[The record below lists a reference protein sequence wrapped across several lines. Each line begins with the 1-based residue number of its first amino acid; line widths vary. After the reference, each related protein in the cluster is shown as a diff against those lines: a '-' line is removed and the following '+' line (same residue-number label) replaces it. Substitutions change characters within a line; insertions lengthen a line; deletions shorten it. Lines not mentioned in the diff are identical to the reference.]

1 MKELIIKIYGLNYN
15 ELILLIFS
23 LAIISFLFF
32 TFIVIM
38 FEKKITF
45 KTPYNFLVATSILLL
60 FPFVFMFFIRNL
72 IEIFGFSLDN
82 LDNKWLDF
90 LGSYIGVLGA
100 IGCVWWQLERQKK
113 EKEKEIQSKEKKA
126 IATFLIL
133 YRETCKTLF
142 YYYTNYLGH
151 LSEELWTEEFINIK
165 VDNDEFKINEALFNS
180 IILEMD
186 IEVKN
191 RAIELYY
198 MFSVFSMNN
207 KRLLFH
213 VSNSKNFLISFYYE
227 FYKKTNDILEN
238 LKTDENYEELFSNM
252 TKLLKEMKNYY
263 EERKI
268 KPPIPNNRLK
278 S

>member
-38 FEKKITF
+38 FEKKIPF
-45 KTPYNFLVATSILLL
+45 KTPYNFLVTASAFSLL
-60 FPFVFMFFIRNL
+60 PFIFMLCIKAFIEL
-72 IEIFGFSLDN
+72 FGFSLKT
-82 LDNKWLDF
+82 LDEKWLNF
-90 LGSYIGVLGA
+90 LGSYIGVCGA
-100 IGCVWWQLERQKK
+100 IGCVWWQLERQRK
-113 EKEKEIQSKEKKA
+113 EKEKENQSKEKKA
-126 IATFLIL
+126 VATFLIL
-133 YRETCKTLF
+133 YRETCKNLF
-142 YYYTNYLGH
+142 YYYTNYLGN
-151 LSEELWTEEFINIK
+151 LSEEIWTKKFIDIK

-191 RAIELYY
+191 RAIELYN
-198 MFSVFSMNN
+198 MFLVFSINN

-213 VSNSKNFLISFYYE
+213 INDSKNFLISFYYE
-227 FYKKTNDILEN
+227 FYKKTNDILKN
-238 LKTDENYEELFSNM
+238 LKTDESYKELSFNI
-252 TKLLKEMKNYY
+252 TKLLKEMKDYY

-268 KPPIPNNRLK
+268 KVPISNNL
-278 S
+278 